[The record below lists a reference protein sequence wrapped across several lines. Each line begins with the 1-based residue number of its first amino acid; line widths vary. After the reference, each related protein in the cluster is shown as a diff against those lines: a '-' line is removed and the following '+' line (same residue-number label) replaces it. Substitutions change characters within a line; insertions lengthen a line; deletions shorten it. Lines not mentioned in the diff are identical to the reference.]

1 MADKIKIGAE
11 LDTAEVER
19 QLSELQKRVNSFRM
33 GGMQMGPAGLGGAS
47 SIGNQAN
54 VDRMRQSQLDV
65 FKRLQNQIS
74 SDLNSQV
81 KSHSNIVKQLDE
93 QTKKLK
99 EINKKT
105 EEYKNLK
112 KEIADLQKQ
121 EEDSL
126 NTVARLQSQKSQM
139 QGMDPRSFAEKGGF
153 GRLGRAFGTGGFGG
167 LNRAAT
173 RMGLGGLA
181 GLAGSAIGGLGTGLG
196 AIGGGMQALGNF
208 NYMLADL
215 PARQAGRELGIAQ
228 GTTQMRGR
236 AIRGENLEDIIFAP
250 ERAKSIKSTM
260 DFFEDADS
268 ARQMRATGKAAGG
281 LAGAI
286 GAGALAGT
294 AFGGPLGTVV
304 GAGVGLATGLGIFGS
319 SEEAY
324 YGLTGNRGALS
335 QMTGKEAMERYETFK
350 MRDRMADPTKYYQKK
365 FYSENRDRLLA
376 LQRSG
381 GLTEDEMYGG
391 SGFIQSGAGE
401 FLFQDRANMAQ
412 QITAAGGSG
421 SAATRGGLNVL
432 ALQAQRSMGLTNAGQ
447 SLGRLSGYMNAEES
461 EDAFIRILSK
471 GVSIG
476 LDDSEFREEQKD
488 YLAQV
493 SAIASQIGGGE
504 DMVSAALTA
513 GIEGDITR
521 RGVQMSADAFQ
532 ALEGAMNQQGGITA
546 AARAGLISGNDMF
559 SNIKGMDRLNFQ
571 RMQMKDIREDSSAM
585 QMYFK
590 QATGK
595 EVKGNEEEFAKFVN
609 ERQDIQRKALF
620 QAYKG
625 TTMGKTLS
633 SLYEKGKNEKLSEE
647 EITEAEQ
654 MLGNIPE
661 FASMSEEKRRVLA
674 RQYLGTERIEEE
686 DKRKRKAAL
695 RKKAMIENE
704 RRKRGQG
711 IPFSTAESGFMDF
724 ATAGIPGMDTG
735 KNPMAIPMPTMTDE
749 EMKRTGDF
757 LKTDKGTKSD
767 ELLAAQAKQ
776 QAKQFENMSKN
787 MNEMFSSIMENLD
800 QTLEQQVEMESF
812 NEALKG
818 GADAVEKFLNAL
830 KGVKSK
836 PKLAPNEIV
845 VNGKKKRINI
855 RTGVV
860 LKDG

>member
-1 MADKIKIGAE
+1 MNNNGNSITVGVD
-11 LDTAEVER
+11 LDTKALEKK
-19 QLSELQKRVNSFRM
+19 LSDLQKRVSSFR
-33 GGMQMGPAGLGGAS
+33 LGGAQTGPGGFGGFGGV
-47 SIGNQAN
+47 GNQAN
-54 VDRMRQSQLDV
+54 VDRMRQSQLNV
-65 FKRLQNQIS
+65 FQRLQSQITT
-74 SDLNSQV
+74 DLGKQV
-81 KSHSNIVKQLDE
+81 KGHSDIVKKLDE
-93 QTKKLK
+93 HTKRLK
-99 EINKKT
+99 EINKHT
-105 EEYKNLK
+105 EEYKKLK
-112 KEIADLQKQ
+112 KEITDLQKQ
-121 EEDSL
+121 EESSL
-126 NTVARLQSQKSQM
+126 NAVARLQSQKSQM
-139 QGMDPRSFAEKGGF
+139 QAMDPRSFAEKGGF

-181 GLAGSAIGGLGTGLG
+181 GLAGSAIGGLGAGLG

-236 AIRGENLEDIIFAP
+236 AIRGQNLEDIIFAP

-268 ARQMRATGKAAGG
+268 ARQMRATGKAGLG

-304 GAGVGLATGLGIFGS
+304 GAGVGLASGLGFFGS

-324 YGLTGNRGALS
+324 YGLTGNKGALS

-381 GLTEDEMYGG
+381 GLTEDEVYGG
-391 SGFIQSGAGE
+391 SGFVQSGAGE

-447 SLGRLSGYMNAEES
+447 ALGRLSGYMNAEES

-493 SAIASQIGGGE
+493 TSIASQIGGGE
-504 DMVSAALTA
+504 EMVSAALTA

-546 AARAGLISGNDMF
+546 AARAGLISGDQAF
-559 SNIKGMDRLNFQ
+559 SGIRGMDRLAFQ
-571 RMQMKDIREDSSAM
+571 KIQMKDIREDSDVM
-585 QMYFK
+585 RMYYEK
-590 QATGK
+590 AGGEKGTGVSY
-595 EVKGNEEEFAKFVN
+595 EDFVN
-609 ERQDIQRKALF
+609 KRQDVQRKALF

-625 TTMGKTLS
+625 TEIGDRLS
-633 SLYEKGKNEKLSEE
+633 KFYEAGKNRKLTDREISEAQE
-647 EITEAEQ
+647 
-654 MLGNIPE
+654 MLKMLPE
-661 FASMSEEKRRVLA
+661 FSGMNEEQLKRTTKM
-674 RQYLGTERIEEE
+674 YLGTERIEEE
-686 DKRKRKAAL
+686 TKKKVAGAKQRQEEMRKQEEEDKQKYGTRQYEY
-695 RKKAMIENE
+695 RKK
-704 RRKRGQG
+704 QG
-711 IPFSTAESGFMDF
+711 YYDLSEEDQKYLVE
-724 ATAGIPGMDTG
+724 DRVKTG
-735 KNPMAIPMPTMTDE
+735 
-749 EMKRTGDF
+749 
-757 LKTDKGTKSD
+757 KGTKSD

-787 MNEMFSSIMENLD
+787 MNEMFSGIMENLD
-800 QTLEQQVEMESF
+800 QTLEQQVKMDSF

-818 GADAVEKFLNAL
+818 GADAVEQFLNAL

-836 PKLAPNEIV
+836 PKLAANEIM
-845 VNGKKKRINI
+845 VNGKKKRINVK
-855 RTGVV
+855 TGIVV
-860 LKDG
+860 E